1 MLSWGGTWGV
11 THAGVYRARARNRR
25 VDWAHLM
32 HLNPFPADLGEII
45 AAYDKVLVPELNMGQ
60 LAKLIRMDF
69 DVNVVRLNK
78 IKGIHFRAAEI
89 EACILEL
96 TEND

>member
-1 MLSWGGTWGV
+1 MTSQSRN
-11 THAGVYRARARNRR
+11 RARSRR

-32 HLNPFPADLGEII
+32 HLNPFPPNLGE
-45 AAYDKVLVPELNMGQ
+45 VLAHYNRVMVPELNMGQ

-69 DVNVVRLNK
+69 DVNVVGLNK

>member
-1 MLSWGGTWGV
+1 
-11 THAGVYRARARNRR
+11 
-25 VDWAHLM
+25 
-32 HLNPFPADLGEII
+32 
-45 AAYDKVLVPELNMGQ
+45 MGQ
-60 LAKLIRMDF
+60 LAKLLRMDF
-69 DVNVVRLNK
+69 DVNVVGLNK